1 MKELMYKLIL
11 PIVIFFLVAISP
23 LIIAIA
29 HANDRVAYLN
39 AIMPNMIGFIT
50 DVTEYE
56 NKGYPLPEIVIVN
69 AKDVC
74 EGAYQKEIEN
84 VDECDIAGYYNDDT
98 NTIYIRDE
106 PTRYMTDDRYQE
118 VILVHELVH
127 FLQKFSGTYETIECK
142 QALETDAYNV
152 QSLYIDLMGIDEK
165 NKPDPLFAIISA
177 MCPGKQNMLF
187 FEEQ

>member
-1 MKELMYKLIL
+1 MIRILLIL
-11 PIVIFFLVAISP
+11 QIIFTSS
-23 LIIAIA
+23 AIA
-29 HANDRVAYLN
+29 NERVNYLT
-39 AIMPNMIGFIT
+39 AIMPNMLAFIS

-56 NKGYPLPEIVIVN
+56 NKGYPLPKIVLVD
-69 AKDVC
+69 AKNVC
-74 EGAYQKEIEN
+74 EGAYMREMDN

-98 NTIYIRDE
+98 NTIYIRDT
-106 PTRYMTDDRYQE
+106 PTRYMSEDRYQE
-118 VILVHELVH
+118 VVLVHELVH

-152 QSLYIDLMGIDEK
+152 QSLYVDLMGIDEK

-177 MCPGKQNMLF
+177 MCPSQQNMLF

>member
-1 MKELMYKLIL
+1 MIRLLLIL
-11 PIVIFFLVAISP
+11 QIIFTSSAI
-23 LIIAIA
+23 
-29 HANDRVAYLN
+29 ANDRVDYLT
-39 AIMPNMIGFIT
+39 AIMPNMLSFIY

-56 NKGYPLPEIVIVN
+56 NKGYPLPEIVLVN

-74 EGAYQKEIEN
+74 EGAYMQEIDN

-98 NTIYIRDE
+98 NTIFIRDT
-106 PTRYMTDDRYQE
+106 PTRYMSEDRYQE
-118 VILVHELVH
+118 VVLVHELVH

-177 MCPGKQNMLF
+177 MCPSQQNMLF

>member
-1 MKELMYKLIL
+1 MIRLLLIL
-11 PIVIFFLVAISP
+11 QIIFTSS
-23 LIIAIA
+23 AIA
-29 HANDRVAYLN
+29 NERVNYLT
-39 AIMPNMIGFIT
+39 AIMPNMLGFIS

-74 EGAYQKEIEN
+74 EGAYMREMDDVE
-84 VDECDIAGYYNDDT
+84 DCDIAGYYNDDT
-98 NTIYIRDE
+98 NTIYIRDT
-106 PTRYMTDDRYQE
+106 PTRYMSEDRYQE
-118 VILVHELVH
+118 VVLVHELVH

-142 QALETDAYNV
+142 QALETDAYDV

-177 MCPGKQNMLF
+177 MCPSQRNMLF

>member
-1 MKELMYKLIL
+1 MIRLLLIL
-11 PIVIFFLVAISP
+11 QIIFTSS
-23 LIIAIA
+23 AIA
-29 HANDRVAYLN
+29 NERVNYLT
-39 AIMPNMIGFIT
+39 AIMPNMLGFIS

-56 NKGYPLPEIVIVN
+56 NKGYPLPEIVILN

-74 EGAYQKEIEN
+74 EGAYMREIDDVE
-84 VDECDIAGYYNDDT
+84 DCDIAGYYNDDT
-98 NTIYIRDE
+98 NTIYIRDT
-106 PTRYMTDDRYQE
+106 PTRYMSEDRYQE
-118 VILVHELVH
+118 VVLVHELVH

>member
-1 MKELMYKLIL
+1 MIRLLLIL
-11 PIVIFFLVAISP
+11 QIIFTSS
-23 LIIAIA
+23 AIA
-29 HANDRVAYLN
+29 NERVNYLT
-39 AIMPNMIGFIT
+39 AIMPNMLAFIS

-74 EGAYQKEIEN
+74 EGAYMREMDDVE
-84 VDECDIAGYYNDDT
+84 DCDIAGYYNDDT
-98 NTIYIRDE
+98 NTIFIRDT
-106 PTRYMTDDRYQE
+106 PTRYMSEDRYQE
-118 VILVHELVH
+118 VVLVHELVH

-177 MCPGKQNMLF
+177 MCPSQQNMLF

>member
-1 MKELMYKLIL
+1 MIRLLLIL
-11 PIVIFFLVAISP
+11 QIIFTSS
-23 LIIAIA
+23 AIA
-29 HANDRVAYLN
+29 NERVNYLT
-39 AIMPNMIGFIT
+39 AIMPNMLGFIS

-56 NKGYPLPEIVIVN
+56 NKGYPLPEIVILN

-74 EGAYQKEIEN
+74 EGAYMREMED
-84 VDECDIAGYYNDDT
+84 VEDCDIAGYYNDDT
-98 NTIYIRDE
+98 NTIYIRDT
-106 PTRYMTDDRYQE
+106 PTRYMSEDRYQE

>member
-1 MKELMYKLIL
+1 MIRLLLIL
-11 PIVIFFLVAISP
+11 QIIFTSS
-23 LIIAIA
+23 AIA
-29 HANDRVAYLN
+29 NERVNYLT
-39 AIMPNMIGFIT
+39 AIMPNMLAFIS

-74 EGAYQKEIEN
+74 EGAYMREMDDVE
-84 VDECDIAGYYNDDT
+84 DCDIAGYYNDDT
-98 NTIYIRDE
+98 NTIYIRDT
-106 PTRYMTDDRYQE
+106 PTRYMSEDRYQE
-118 VILVHELVH
+118 VVLVHELVH

-177 MCPGKQNMLF
+177 MCPSQKNMLF

>member
-1 MKELMYKLIL
+1 MIRLLLIL
-11 PIVIFFLVAISP
+11 QIIFTSS
-23 LIIAIA
+23 AIA
-29 HANDRVAYLN
+29 NERVNYLT
-39 AIMPNMIGFIT
+39 AIMPNMLGFIS

-56 NKGYPLPEIVIVN
+56 NKGYPLPEIVILN

-74 EGAYQKEIEN
+74 EGAYMREIDDVE
-84 VDECDIAGYYNDDT
+84 DCDIAGYYNDDT
-98 NTIYIRDE
+98 NTIYIRDT
-106 PTRYMTDDRYQE
+106 PTRYMSEDRYQE
-118 VILVHELVH
+118 VVLVHELVH
-127 FLQKFSGTYETIECK
+127 FLQKFTGTYETIECK

-177 MCPGKQNMLF
+177 MCPSQQNMLF

>member
-1 MKELMYKLIL
+1 MIRLLLIL
-11 PIVIFFLVAISP
+11 QIIFTSS
-23 LIIAIA
+23 AIA
-29 HANDRVAYLN
+29 NERVNYLT
-39 AIMPNMIGFIT
+39 AIMPNMLGFIS

-56 NKGYPLPEIVIVN
+56 NKGYPLPEIVILN

-74 EGAYQKEIEN
+74 EGAYMREMDDVE
-84 VDECDIAGYYNDDT
+84 DCDIAGYYNDDT
-98 NTIYIRDE
+98 NTIYIRDT
-106 PTRYMTDDRYQE
+106 PTRYMSEDRYQE
-118 VILVHELVH
+118 VVLVHELVH

-177 MCPGKQNMLF
+177 MCPSQQNMLF

>member
-1 MKELMYKLIL
+1 MIRLLLIL
-11 PIVIFFLVAISP
+11 QIIFTSS
-23 LIIAIA
+23 AIA
-29 HANDRVAYLN
+29 NERVNYLT
-39 AIMPNMIGFIT
+39 AIMPNMLGFIS

-74 EGAYQKEIEN
+74 EGAYMREMDDVE
-84 VDECDIAGYYNDDT
+84 DCDIAGYYNDDT
-98 NTIYIRDE
+98 NTIYIRDT
-106 PTRYMTDDRYQE
+106 PTRYMSEDRYQE
-118 VILVHELVH
+118 VVLVHELVH

-177 MCPGKQNMLF
+177 MCPSQQNMLF

>member
-1 MKELMYKLIL
+1 MIRLLLIL
-11 PIVIFFLVAISP
+11 QIIFTSS
-23 LIIAIA
+23 AIA
-29 HANDRVAYLN
+29 NERVNYLT
-39 AIMPNMIGFIT
+39 AIMPNMLGFIS

-56 NKGYPLPEIVIVN
+56 NKGYPLPEIVILN

-74 EGAYQKEIEN
+74 EGAYMREMDDVE
-84 VDECDIAGYYNDDT
+84 DCDIAGYYNDDT
-98 NTIYIRDE
+98 NTIYIRDT
-106 PTRYMTDDRYQE
+106 PTRYMSEDRYQE

-177 MCPGKQNMLF
+177 MCPSKQNMLF

>member
-1 MKELMYKLIL
+1 MIRLLLIL
-11 PIVIFFLVAISP
+11 QIIFTSS
-23 LIIAIA
+23 AIA
-29 HANDRVAYLN
+29 NERVNYLT
-39 AIMPNMIGFIT
+39 AIMPNMLGFIS

-56 NKGYPLPEIVIVN
+56 NKGYPLPEIVILN

-74 EGAYQKEIEN
+74 EGAYMREIDDVE
-84 VDECDIAGYYNDDT
+84 DCDIAGYYNDDT
-98 NTIYIRDE
+98 NTIYIRDT
-106 PTRYMTDDRYQE
+106 PTRYMSEDRYQE
-118 VILVHELVH
+118 VVLVHELVH

-177 MCPGKQNMLF
+177 MCPSQQNMLF